1 MRRKHIAILGAG
13 PAGAAAALGLLRLGY
28 RVTVVSDWRRFNAIE
43 GTSERVLHALRT
55 VGLRQ
60 ASGTAI
66 AAARREVYWAGHH
79 SLRNREWL
87 LDRQVFDRALRED
100 LRRSGI
106 ALLEARVLTVD
117 VAADGVC
124 LQLDGAASL
133 EADFVVDARGRQAPQ
148 SGEAVRGP
156 ETLSLLCRWRGPEGP
171 AASAAESLVSGWCW
185 LARLPG
191 GDQYWQWTFD
201 ARHPHMP
208 GKAELPAWCAAQR
221 GTSRLAGEF
230 FTVDPGE
237 AVELRARSST
247 CTLAANLCDVRS
259 IRVGD
264 AAMAVDP
271 LSGNGIFQSLSSALQ
286 APAVINTLLQYP
298 ADAELAQRFHCRRVT
313 ELFYR
318 FARLGR
324 DFYRQ
329 ATAVPEQSFWRQ
341 RQQWPDDHPSHV
353 PVTPEQIVTDW
364 APVVTGD
371 RVGRARVV
379 ITPDQPLGIW
389 HLNGVELAPVID
401 ALREAPWEQVVG
413 GLPPAQ
419 RGPVAGWLQSLG
431 FGPDTAASGADL
443 HLDQH

>member
-1 MRRKHIAILGAG
+1 MRRQHIAILGAG
-13 PAGAAAALGLLRLGY
+13 PAGSAAALGLLRLGY
-28 RVTVVSDWRRFNAIE
+28 RVTVISDWRRFNAIE

-55 VGLRQ
+55 IGLRR
-60 ASGTAI
+60 ASDTAI
-66 AAARREVYWAGHH
+66 AAAQREVHWAGQR

-100 LRRSGI
+100 LHQGGLT
-106 ALLEARVLTVD
+106 LLEARVLTVETG
-117 VAADGVC
+117 AGGIC

-156 ETLSLLCRWRGPEGP
+156 ETLSLLCRWRGPQGP
-171 AASAAESLVSGWCW
+171 AASAAESLASGWCW

-201 ARHPHMP
+201 ARQADMP
-208 GKAELPAWCAAQR
+208 GKAQLPAWCAAQR
-221 GTSRLAGEF
+221 GATQLAGEF
-230 FTVDPGE
+230 FSVDPGE

-247 CTLAANLCDVRS
+247 CTLAAHLCDARS
-259 IRVGD
+259 IRIGD

-286 APAVINTLLQYP
+286 APAVINTLLRYP

-313 ELFYR
+313 ELFFR

-329 ATAVPEQSFWRQ
+329 VTAAPEHSFWHP
-341 RQQWPDDHPSHV
+341 RQQWPDGQATHV
-353 PVTPEQIVTDW
+353 PVTPQSIVTDW

-371 RVGRARVV
+371 RIGRARVV

-389 HLNGVELAPVID
+389 HLNGVELAPLVD
-401 ALREAPWEQVVG
+401 ALRETPWEQVIS
-413 GLPPAQ
+413 GLPPNQ
-419 RGPVAGWLQSLG
+419 RGPVAAWLQNVG
-431 FGPDTAASGADL
+431 FGPDTAASGHAL
-443 HLDQH
+443 TP